1 MEELDD
7 EKLNLNKSLINTIS
21 YAINKKMN
29 GYNAKLDN
37 ILKKIDYN
45 NNLNVSFIDNLNKTN
60 IQLEEKIKHLE
71 KIILELSKNNLNNH
85 KCLDKIEFLNNTEF
99 SNISEVINN
108 TKSLENTKIEEIQ
121 NIKIDNNDKVKIIE
135 KSTKKT
141 KVIKSI
147 INNDLLYKEV
157 KIENIDIDIDNNFLM
172 DCLNSCNIND
182 DIKIFKKIYI
192 DDVSKEYYPIRHIK
206 KKLQYWNNNCMNDD
220 NNGIYIKNTI
230 IKNIEQCYF
239 KINIYENYQDNI
251 DQLIKNQEYL
261 NQLNEQKYGE
271 KLLSKIIS
279 IISI

>member
-206 KKLQYWNNNCMNDD
+206 KKYQYWLDGHMNDD
-220 NNGIYIKNTI
+220 DSNGSYIKNTI

-239 KINIYENYQDNI
+239 KINTCENYPDI
-251 DQLIKNQEYL
+251 EQLLKNQEHI
-261 NQLNEQKYGE
+261 NEINEQKY
-271 KLLSKIIS
+271 KDKFLLKITSLID
-279 IISI
+279 I